1 MAAALEQAREV
12 ELEGHCWCLSG
23 AAPRRFASVGVMR
36 PSEPPAAR
44 VSRCLRRPASLLWVA
59 IGCPQ
64 RPSLVALG
72 SASFRRRVRTDG
84 CVGPLR
90 SHPEARRN
98 PLKKNSGP
106 KSRPPGV
113 KSFRG
118 GGQGQSSA
126 SRSRYER
133 ATHRS
138 LLQLVRAPADEP
150 RPWLRFPRPPRA
162 RRRAWPAAPRLGPSR
177 ATLIWEAT

>member
-72 SASFRRRVRTDG
+72 SASFRRRVRPDG
-84 CVGPLR
+84 CVVPLR
-90 SHPEARRN
+90 SRSGGGGSAGSYLLRIPGAKRVVDEYVVDGSFRAPQQFNCEIKPTDRSTPARRC
-98 PLKKNSGP
+98 
-106 KSRPPGV
+106 
-113 KSFRG
+113 
-118 GGQGQSSA
+118 
-126 SRSRYER
+126 
-133 ATHRS
+133 
-138 LLQLVRAPADEP
+138 
-150 RPWLRFPRPPRA
+150 
-162 RRRAWPAAPRLGPSR
+162 
-177 ATLIWEAT
+177 

>member
-72 SASFRRRVRTDG
+72 SASFRRRVRPDG
-84 CVGPLR
+84 CVGRLR
-90 SHPEARRN
+90 S
-98 PLKKNSGP
+98 
-106 KSRPPGV
+106 RP
-113 KSFRG
+113 G
-118 GGQGQSSA
+118 GGSS
-126 SRSRYER
+126 
-133 ATHRS
+133 
-138 LLQLVRAPADEP
+138 
-150 RPWLRFPRPPRA
+150 
-162 RRRAWPAAPRLGPSR
+162 
-177 ATLIWEAT
+177 